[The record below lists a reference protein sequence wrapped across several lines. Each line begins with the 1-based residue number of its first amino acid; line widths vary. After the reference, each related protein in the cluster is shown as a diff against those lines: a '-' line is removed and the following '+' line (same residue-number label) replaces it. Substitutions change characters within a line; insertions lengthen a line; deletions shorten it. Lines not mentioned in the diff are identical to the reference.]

1 MTDKRLQT
9 PKEPSKGFLK
19 ASQKWLKKT
28 FNRPHSQSTSPQ
40 PSAFAQEDRGGELS
54 SVQHAI
60 VSLGR
65 QSTDPDIG
73 ASAALN
79 KQGIFHALLSPG

>member
-1 MTDKRLQT
+1 MTDKQSQI
-9 PKEPSKGFLK
+9 PKEPPKGFLQ
-19 ASQKWLKKT
+19 APQKWLKKM

-40 PSAFAQEDRGGELS
+40 PSAFGQENRGGELS

-60 VSLGR
+60 VSVGC

-79 KQGIFHALLSPG
+79 KQGIFHASLSPG